1 MIYLDKIGKHSMHL
15 YFDDCGADQ
24 LLKAVSRALNGQDNE
39 IRLER
44 EAVFRRKR
52 IRLFSLQSTSG
63 EYEILARDGKL
74 TVRTEPD
81 LLEYWLEN
89 IENGKRK
96 GYLFPAELGDFPYK
110 NQTISLYGIMVTSP
124 PES

>member
-1 MIYLDKIGKHSMHL
+1 MHL

-44 EAVFRRKR
+44 EAVFRRKQ